1 MTRLVPRAAL
11 ALALCLL
18 AGCQSA
24 AEKCSKARDAAHAG
38 WAAYVGALEA
48 VRAATVKTQ
57 ADVHHQMTSVV
68 EPRLMPEAQKIA
80 DTRYDRSAEA
90 WLRASKTA
98 FTELCGKDT
107 ECNTLREQRM
117 QANATLGDMDE
128 RLPLAVAARDAQR
141 AAVAAALEASK
152 GAVIDPERPALKAA
166 QQLTLALAEQ
176 CEGVPLEAAP

>member
-1 MTRLVPRAAL
+1 MLRAAL

-24 AEKCSKARDAAHAG
+24 AEKCSKARNAANESWAG
-38 WAAYVGALEA
+38 YVAALEA
-48 VRAATVKTQ
+48 VRAAAVKTQ
-57 ADVHHQMTSVV
+57 TDVQQRMTSVV

-80 DTRYDRSAEA
+80 DGRYDRSAEA

-98 FTELCGKDT
+98 FTDLCGKDT
-107 ECNTLREQRM
+107 ECNALREQRM

-128 RLPLAVAARDAQR
+128 RLPLAIAARDAQR
-141 AAVAAALEASK
+141 GAVEAALDASK
-152 GAVIDPERPALKAA
+152 GTVIDPERPALKAA

-176 CEGVPLEAAP
+176 CEGVPPEASP